1 MSKTLKERIMDPL
14 TLGLLCFLGGGL
26 LTGGTIW
33 GIQNAEKNKQ
43 DTADV
48 IEAIAG
54 LETKFE
60 QAQAQAVTNLT
71 EPDLLKIPC
80 SMEFINGVVDKDGNV
95 VSKPNGDLL
104 CREMFCR
111 MNRQG
116 GGQNSSGGAG
126 ATESDCS
133 AISAVQINKLKID
146 TCMTFWDPEGIN
158 DQNSKFARCV
168 VQFDKKP

>member
-1 MSKTLKERIMDPL
+1 MTIKEKMMDPL
-14 TLGLLCFLGGGL
+14 TIALIAFIGGGAV
-26 LTGGTIW
+26 TGGTIW
-33 GIQNAEKNKQ
+33 GIQKANKSEEN
-43 DTADV
+43 TADV
-48 IEAIAG
+48 ISAISG

-60 QAQAQAVTNLT
+60 QSQAQAVTNLT

-80 SMEFINGVVDKDGNV
+80 SLEYINGTFDADG
-95 VSKPNGDLL
+95 KQLTPGNGDLL

-146 TCMTFWDPEGIN
+146 TCMEYWDAEGNN

-168 VQFDKKP
+168 TQFGAKP

>member
-1 MSKTLKERIMDPL
+1 MSIKEKIMDPF

-26 LTGGTIW
+26 ITGGTIF
-33 GIQNAEKNKQ
+33 GIQNANKNKEN
-43 DTADV
+43 TADV
-48 IEAIAG
+48 IKAISG

-60 QAQAQAVTNLT
+60 QSQAQAVTNLT

-80 SMEFINGVVDKDGNV
+80 SMEFINGTFDEEGKQITP
-95 VSKPNGDLL
+95 PNGDLL

-133 AISAVQINKLKID
+133 SISGVQINLLKIE
-146 TCMTFWDPEGIN
+146 TCMKYWDVESTN
-158 DQNSKFARCV
+158 DQNSKFQRCI

>member
-1 MSKTLKERIMDPL
+1 MSFIGFFYKEGKMSIL
-14 TLGLLCFLGGGL
+14 AIVIISALGGGL
-26 LTGGTIW
+26 VTGGTIW
-33 GIQNAEKNKQ
+33 GIQEANKNKNKE
-43 DTADV
+43 TAE
-48 IEAIAG
+48 IIKAISD

-80 SMEFINGVVDKDGNV
+80 SAEFIKEHD
-95 VSKPNGDLL
+95 PNALL

-133 AISAVQINKLKID
+133 SISGVQTN
-146 TCMTFWDPEGIN
+146 W
-158 DQNSKFARCV
+158 
-168 VQFDKKP
+168 

>member
-1 MSKTLKERIMDPL
+1 MDPL

-26 LTGGTIW
+26 ITGGTIW
-33 GIQNAEKNKQ
+33 GIQAAEKGKQ

-48 IEAIAG
+48 INAISG

-60 QAQAQAVTNLT
+60 QSQATAVVNLT

-80 SMEFINGVVDKDGNV
+80 SMEYINGTFDKDG
-95 VSKPNGDLL
+95 KQLTPPNGDLL

-116 GGQNSSGGAG
+116 GGQNSGGGAG

-133 AISAVQINKLKID
+133 AISAVKINKLKID
-146 TCMTFWDPEGIN
+146 TCMEFWDTEGNN
-158 DQNSKFARCV
+158 DQNSKFARCI

>member
-1 MSKTLKERIMDPL
+1 MSKTLKERIMDPF
-14 TLGLLCFLGGGL
+14 TIGLLCFLGGGL
-26 LTGGTIW
+26 ITGGTIW
-33 GIQNAEKNKQ
+33 GIQNSEKNKEK
-43 DTADV
+43 TADV
-48 IEAIAG
+48 IKAIG
-54 LETKFE
+54 QLETKFE
-60 QAQAQAVTNLT
+60 QSQATAVVNLT

-80 SMEFINGVVDKDGNV
+80 SMEFINGTFDKEG
-95 VSKPNGDLL
+95 KQLTPPNGDLL

-133 AISAVQINKLKID
+133 SISGVQINQLKIE
-146 TCMTFWDPEGIN
+146 TCMTYWDLEGNN
-158 DQNSKFARCV
+158 DQNSKFSRCI